1 MNTPM
6 MWANPNN
13 LDLINDKREIERL
26 KNHKIDKT
34 VKQKNA
40 TKTKLIDILNKAFAL
55 RLKPNFEI

>member
-1 MNTPM
+1 M

-26 KNHKIDKT
+26 ENHKIDKT
-34 VKQKNA
+34 VKQKKA
-40 TKTKLIDILNKAFAL
+40 TKTKLMDILNKAFAL